1 MNASPLP
8 PLAKPPGAGWGR
20 PEATADPA
28 RKAVR
33 RPFRILTIVFYPS
46 GSRRKQGALG
56 VKALANASLIPRHL
70 IVVPPTSFV
79 M

>member
-1 MNASPLP
+1 VLI
-8 PLAKPPGAGWGR
+8 KDRRTRKDVR
-20 PEATADPA
+20 P
-28 RKAVR
+28 
-33 RPFRILTIVFYPS
+33 PFRILTIVFYPS

-56 VKALANASLIPRHL
+56 VKALANASPRYL